1 MFARVL
7 GWVLALAVFV
17 VLATPFGYDLW
28 NRYVYVKEVYE
39 LSDPVARAELQ
50 RRYGAVGGFADDV
63 VKRCRQLY
71 GAEQAGCVRYA
82 LSLRGQ

>member
-1 MFARVL
+1 MLTRIL
-7 GWVLALAVFV
+7 GGVVALAVFV
-17 VLATPFGYDLW
+17 VLATPFAHDLW
-28 NRYVYVKEVYE
+28 NRYVYVKEVYQ

-63 VKRCRQLY
+63 VKRCRNLY

-82 LSLRGQ
+82 LSLRSE